1 MGCKK
6 TENESEFTLFVNSE
20 CWRIYFDQR
29 MRNRYHYPN
38 ELLWLSKSNHLYWV
52 VFLSI

>member
-20 CWRIYFDQR
+20 CG
-29 MRNRYHYPN
+29 
-38 ELLWLSKSNHLYWV
+38 KSIIV
-52 VFLSI
+52 VSN

>member
-20 CWRIYFDQR
+20 CGESFFDQR
-29 MRNRYHYPN
+29 MRNKDLYHN
-38 ELLWLSKSNHLYWV
+38 ELLW
-52 VFLSI
+52 